1 MSSAE
6 VSAAIGVSRAT
17 AQRYLATLAT
27 TGEVKSG
34 CATAPPDDPSRNLR
48 PATNAPTA
56 LPAERGA
63 TPRTLK
69 SRVACAVVSVLKRH
83 GGARLAHLGVRTQS
97 P

>member
-1 MSSAE
+1 MSSVE

-27 TGEVKSG
+27 TGDVTIG
-34 CATAPPDDPSRNLR
+34 LR
-48 PATNAPTA
+48 YGTTRRPEQEFAAGASAPTA

-69 SRVACAVVSVLKRH
+69 SRVACALVSVAKRH